1 MYKKPCLSMLVEC
14 VLYVDQCLLWEAL
27 FLTRGFFCLTWP
39 EMMNCYTEMLIEND
53 KYINMNINIDLYNF
67 YVLMS
72 VSLKATNQKRLVQ
85 KKKTILFIFMF
96 WFQQRKEKMKLE
108 MLLKTWSQLCCY
120 QATKIITLDWM
131 MFWCQDNKLLFAIWS
146 CFSYV
151 Q

>member
-1 MYKKPCLSMLVEC
+1 MLVEC

-27 FLTRGFFCLTWP
+27 FLTRGFCLTWP

-85 KKKTILFIFMF
+85 KKRETILFTFMF
-96 WFQQRKEKMKLE
+96 WFWENETWNVDLVPVV
-108 MLLKTWSQLCCY
+108 LLP
-120 QATKIITLDWM
+120 
-131 MFWCQDNKLLFAIWS
+131 
-146 CFSYV
+146 SY
-151 Q
+151 

>member
-1 MYKKPCLSMLVEC
+1 MLVEC

-39 EMMNCYTEMLIEND
+39 EMTNCYTEMLIEND

-85 KKKTILFIFMF
+85 KKKKNDSVYLHVLIP
-96 WFQQRKEKMKLE
+96 EKMKLE
-108 MLLKTWSQLCCY
+108 MLTWSQLCCY
-120 QATKIITLDWM
+120 QATKIITLDLDDVLM
-131 MFWCQDNKLLFAIWS
+131 SGQ
-146 CFSYV
+146 
-151 Q
+151 